1 MSADHP
7 HSSGPLALGIDTG
20 GTYTDAALVTHPG
33 GDVVATAKALTTPQ
47 DLSIGVSEALHSALT
62 GTDHASERIRL
73 VGLSTTLATNAI
85 VEGRGHAASL
95 LLIGYDADLIRR
107 FDLGPRFI
115 TDDVVHIDGGHNGG
129 GVENAPL
136 DEAAVRRA
144 VQERCERVGGFAVSS
159 YFSVRNP
166 AHELR
171 TRAIIDEITGGQIPV
186 TCGHELS
193 ARLDSVRRATTTAL
207 NARLIP
213 LLRDLIQTVRQT
225 LDTSGIGAP
234 LMVVKGDGSL
244 VAADWALARPVETI
258 LSGPAASVVGAWH
271 LGGSSDGWVVDIGGT
286 TTDIAVLRGGLPRLD
301 AEGARV
307 GGWQTMVETVH
318 VRTVGLG
325 GDSHVRYDARQ
336 RPEDAIQVGP
346 RRVVPL
352 SLLASRHDGVHAELR
367 RQLAARREG
376 LEAGQF
382 GLALGK
388 GHTIPDRTRAVWEQL
403 GHDPIALA
411 RLVDASQFG
420 ALILGDIATLES
432 HRALQRAAFTPTD
445 ALHVLGHYT
454 PHDVEA
460 ARLGASLLGTPL
472 GLTAEAFSARVVARV
487 DERLVRELVAKVL
500 EDEGDESGGDVP
512 LLDRV
517 VRRHV
522 ASDLTCDL
530 TLQLPV
536 IAVGAPVEA
545 YMPDVA
551 QTLHTQLVVPPHAEV
566 ANAVGA
572 VAGGVVQ
579 HIRVT
584 VRPTEREGIYHVSMP
599 QGTWAV
605 SSIDEGVMMAQA
617 QIPDLLRERMLE
629 AGAEDVEIRVA
640 RDDNTAPLKGGW
652 GQRALIETELLF
664 TAVGTPATSGPGGSD
679 AQIGHR

>member
-1 MSADHP
+1 MSADK
-7 HSSGPLALGIDTG
+7 PLALGIDTG

-33 GDVVATAKALTTPQ
+33 GDVVSTAKALTTPQ
-47 DLSIGVSEALHSALT
+47 DLSIGVSEALHRALD
-62 GTDHASERIRL
+62 GAEGASDRIRL

-85 VEGRGHAASL
+85 VEGRGHAACL
-95 LLIGYDADLIRR
+95 VLIGYDPVLIQR
-107 FDLGPRFI
+107 FGLGPRFI
-115 TDDVVHIDGGHNGG
+115 TDDVVHIDGGHDGG
-129 GVENAPL
+129 GTQRAPF
-136 DEAAVRRA
+136 DEDALRRI
-144 VQERCERVGGFAVSS
+144 VTDRLNRVGGFAVSS

-166 AHELR
+166 EHELR
-171 TRAIIDEITGGQIPV
+171 ARQIIEEISDGQIPV

-213 LLRDLIQTVRQT
+213 LLRDLIQTVRRT

-244 VAADWALARPVETI
+244 VAADWALSRPVETI

-271 LGGSSDGWVVDIGGT
+271 LGGRGDGWVVDVGGT

-318 VRTVGLG
+318 VRTAGLG
-325 GDSHVRYDARQ
+325 GDSHVRYDHRR
-336 RPEDAIQVGP
+336 RPEDALQVGP

-352 SLLASRHDGVHAELR
+352 SLLASEHDGVHAELR
-367 RQLAARREG
+367 RQLSVHREG

-382 GLALGK
+382 GLALGQ
-388 GHTIPDRTRAVWEQL
+388 GNTIPDRTRAIWQQL
-403 GHDPIALA
+403 GDRPVSLA

-420 ALILGDIATLES
+420 ALILGDVDTLES
-432 HRALQRAAFTPTD
+432 HRALQRSAFTPTD

-460 ARLGASLLGTPL
+460 AQLGARLLGAPL
-472 GLTAEAFSARVVARV
+472 GLTAEAFSARVVSRL

-500 EDEGDESGGDVP
+500 GDEGNETEGEDP

-517 VRRHV
+517 VRDGIE
-522 ASDLTCDL
+522 SDLTCEL

-536 IAVGAPVEA
+536 IAVGAPVAA
-545 YMPDVA
+545 YMPSVA
-551 QTLHTQLVVPPHAEV
+551 ETLHTELVVPPHAHV

-579 HIRVT
+579 HIRVS
-584 VRPTEREGIYHVSMP
+584 VRPTEREGVFHASMP

-605 SSIDEGVMMAQA
+605 ASIEEGVAMAQK
-617 QIPDLLRERMLE
+617 QIPDLLHERMVD
-629 AGAEDVEIRVA
+629 AGAENIEIRVA
-640 RDDNTAPLKGGW
+640 RDDHTAPLKGGW
-652 GQRALIETELLF
+652 GQRALIETALLF
-664 TAVGTPATSGPGGSD
+664 TAVGTPATHHQDS
-679 AQIGHR
+679 A